1 MDKIRILIADDQPLM
16 RDGLKSI
23 LDTEKDMK
31 VAATAAN
38 GQEAA
43 TLAEILKPDVVLM
56 DIRMPG
62 MNGVESV
69 RIIREKCP
77 DSKVIMLTTFNDE
90 EYIIDALASGACGY
104 MLKDTE
110 IEKLTEAI
118 RDARGGK
125 MIMPPAV
132 AAKLAEGLSR
142 ITAAKREGSALDVF
156 DFSERELEIAGM
168 LVQGF
173 TNRQISSALFI
184 SEGTVRNYLSGIYA
198 KIRVNDRTNAVLT
211 LKKHGIGE

>member
-23 LDTEKDMK
+23 LETEGDMR
-31 VAATAAN
+31 VAATVSD
-38 GQEAA
+38 GLEAA
-43 TLAEILKPDVVLM
+43 KMAEILKPDVILM

-77 DSKVIMLTTFNDE
+77 DSKIIMLTTFNDE
-90 EYIIDALASGACGY
+90 EYIIEALASGASGY

-110 IEKLTEAI
+110 IDKLTEAI
-118 RDARGGK
+118 RDVRNGK
-125 MIMPPAV
+125 MIMPPEV
-132 AAKLAEGLSR
+132 AAKLAQGLSK
-142 ITAAKREGSALDVF
+142 ITARKREETTQNALD
-156 DFSERELEIAGM
+156 FSDRELEIAGM

-184 SEGTVRNYLSGIYA
+184 SEGTTRNYISGIYA
-198 KIRVNDRTNAVLT
+198 KIGVGDRTNAVLF
-211 LKKHGIGE
+211 LKKHGIG

>member
-23 LDTEKDMK
+23 LETEEDMK
-31 VAATAAN
+31 VAATASD

-43 TLAEILKPDVVLM
+43 RLAGILLPDVILM

-69 RIIREKCP
+69 RIIREMCP
-77 DSKVIMLTTFNDE
+77 DMKIIMLTTFNDE
-90 EYIIDALASGACGY
+90 EYIIEALAAGASGY

-118 RDARGGK
+118 RDARNGK
-125 MIMPPAV
+125 MIMPPEV
-132 AAKLAEGLSR
+132 AAKLAKGLSK
-142 ITAAKREGSALDVF
+142 ITARKREELTQDALD
-156 DFSERELEIAGM
+156 FSDRELEVAGM

-173 TNRQISSALFI
+173 TNRQISSALFL
-184 SEGTVRNYLSGIYA
+184 SEGTARNYISGIYA
-198 KIRVNDRTNAVLT
+198 KIGVGDRTNAVLF
-211 LKKHGIGE
+211 LKKHGVG